1 MNKYMKHDLI
11 SIVIPVYNAG
21 KYISKCAES
30 IFNQTYPNVEF
41 VFVEDCSPDN
51 TWQML
56 QELKSTH
63 KDKNIILY
71 RNEHNLGAGA
81 TRNKGLELAS
91 GKYVYFA
98 DADDELDSNLLQK
111 AYDKL
116 EADQSD
122 FVYIAYKHIIDNKTY
137 FNPIYEPA
145 LHAKSIEQIKN
156 YAQSL
161 FSSPWSKIIRSSFLH
176 ENSIYFPNTRS
187 GEDYCWSLHM
197 VLCAQ
202 KISFINEYLY
212 TYIQTSNSLSTGY
225 DSALCIFKNLDY
237 ANCLLAQMKGPTS
250 LKKRFYDGFI
260 SAYCT
265 YCKNLSYEDRIS
277 LINEF
282 LKKNHPQLVKQRL
295 QEFSLWER
303 KPFYRI
309 IPKFLNSA
317 KRKLLKERYNIYK
330 TYQYALSTVD
340 Q

>member
-1 MNKYMKHDLI
+1 MSQDLI
-11 SIVIPVYNAG
+11 SVIIPVYKA
-21 KYISKCAES
+21 AEYLAKRS
-30 IFNQTYPNVEF
+30 LSVLNQTYPNIEF
-41 VFVEDCSPDN
+41 IFVEDCSPDN

-116 EADQSD
+116 ESEQSD
-122 FVYIAYKHIIDNKTY
+122 FVYIAYKHIIDNTTY
-137 FNPIYEPA
+137 LNPIYKPA
-145 LHAKSIEQIKN
+145 LLAQSIDQIKG

-161 FSSPWSKIIRSSFLH
+161 FSQPWSKVVRATFLYD
-176 ENSIYFPNTRS
+176 NNIKFPDIKS
-187 GEDYCWSLHM
+187 GQDYCWSMHM
-197 VLCAQ
+197 VLCA
-202 KISFINEYLY
+202 KKVSFINEYLY
-212 TYIQTSNSLSTGY
+212 TYIQTTNSLSSKY
-225 DSALCIFKNLDY
+225 SSAKCIFENLEYVSD
-237 ANCLLAQMKGPTS
+237 LI
-250 LKKRFYDGFI
+250 KKFNYQDKLQDRIYDGFI
-260 SAYCT
+260 SAYGT
-265 YCKNLSYEDRIS
+265 FCKKLPCKERKALIAEFIEKGHISHARDR
-277 LINEF
+277 LND
-282 LKKNHPQLVKQRL
+282 
-295 QEFSLWER
+295 FSLLER

-309 IPKFLNSA
+309 IPKFLHSV
-317 KRKLLKERYNIYK
+317 KRDLLKERYNIYK